1 MMAEGVV
8 VAASAGENAT
18 ASFWREPLLCGSHAF
33 AGGTPL
39 RGAKPCVLGFCV
51 RGVLCVGD
59 RVSWFFANLHL
70 GLGGGLRVT
79 CSACRGPAVH
89 WLGVLRACGPLARRS
104 AGRRSTQS
112 LILRCLYAN
121 EGQAAVHTVRG
132 TQSLFGRDRIFRLL
146 ETSRCS
152 LLSTP
157 SVDLTLQLGFLFR
170 SVSLFLP
177 KNPRNKLFFDG
188 SCLACGP
195 DCLSEEKVTSGR

>member
-70 GLGGGLRVT
+70 GLGGGGLAGHLLGVSRAGGPLARRVAGLRST
-79 CSACRGPAVH
+79 GSAFRGPAVH
-89 WLGVLRACGPLARRS
+89 PSKTPLWRGLQETKAGLARPRFGGVAKRS
-104 AGRRSTQS
+104 
-112 LILRCLYAN
+112 
-121 EGQAAVHTVRG
+121 
-132 TQSLFGRDRIFRLL
+132 
-146 ETSRCS
+146 
-152 LLSTP
+152 
-157 SVDLTLQLGFLFR
+157 
-170 SVSLFLP
+170 
-177 KNPRNKLFFDG
+177 
-188 SCLACGP
+188 
-195 DCLSEEKVTSGR
+195 

>member
-18 ASFWREPLLCGSHAF
+18 ASFWREPFLCGSHAF

-51 RGVLCVGD
+51 RGVLCVGHG
-59 RVSWFFANLHL
+59 VSWFFANLLL
-70 GLGGGLRVT
+70 GLWGVAG
-79 CSACRGPAVH
+79 H
-89 WLGVLRACGPLARRS
+89 WLGVSGAGGPLAGRAAGGGPLARRA

>member
-1 MMAEGVV
+1 MLGMVLV
-8 VAASAGENAT
+8 RS
-18 ASFWREPLLCGSHAF
+18 LLICTS
-33 AGGTPL
+33 
-39 RGAKPCVLGFCV
+39 
-51 RGVLCVGD
+51 
-59 RVSWFFANLHL
+59 
-70 GLGGGLRVT
+70 GLGGGGLAGHLLCVSGAGGSVALRDGGRRST
-79 CSACRGPAVH
+79 GSACRWPAVH
-89 WLGVLRACGPLARRS
+89 WLGVSRACGPLARAV
-104 AGRRSTQS
+104 AGRRATQS